1 MLQIRRGLGV
11 ELFYLS
17 RGVDTWLRWFQAISE
32 LNVKPKFWRD
42 LLTDKPF
49 TRKDIIHLQDPLNFQ
64 NKVVAHFEHIKKDLS
79 VEEARGDEGS
89 SLRHVSEDTQ
99 RVLDTL
105 GTSSAKAAFDSGG
118 GGKAVE
124 ARRIL
129 AAAKSEEANKSD
141 KEAKTGGPGEGS
153 RPENWILQAPKRE
166 RVVKFKPGA
175 NTWDT
180 DDYINPEEESNK
192 RKRSR
197 RSLQETIAN
206 PTSFDPNGN
215 KPNPK
220 EAYEPNVKYESS
232 VETTGACGAIAIP
245 AKQSVPFVSTFRFR
259 ILENSTAQVEQMINL
274 ASEINNMYVPQE
286 ECRDRLRQL

>member
-1 MLQIRRGLGV
+1 M
-11 ELFYLS
+11 
-17 RGVDTWLRWFQAISE
+17 
-32 LNVKPKFWRD
+32 KPKCWRD

-49 TRKDIIHLQDPLNFQ
+49 TRKDIIHIQDPLNFQ
-64 NKVVAHFEHIKKDLS
+64 KKVIEEFEHIKNHLN
-79 VEEARGDEGS
+79 VEEAPEEDGS
-89 SLRHVSEDTQ
+89 CLRHVSEDTQ

-105 GTSSAKAAFDSGG
+105 GTSSAKAAFESGG

-129 AAAKSEEANKSD
+129 AAAQSQDATNKEENTKLEARALD
-141 KEAKTGGPGEGS
+141 KRN
-153 RPENWILQAPKRE
+153 RPENWILQAPKRD

-197 RSLQETIAN
+197 KSLQETIAN

-220 EAYEPNVKYESS
+220 QGYEPNVKYESS
-232 VETTGACGAIAIP
+232 VETTGGCLPNDGS
-245 AKQSVPFVSTFRFR
+245 KSNKS
-259 ILENSTAQVEQMINL
+259 AQI
-274 ASEINNMYVPQE
+274 YGG
-286 ECRDRLRQL
+286 